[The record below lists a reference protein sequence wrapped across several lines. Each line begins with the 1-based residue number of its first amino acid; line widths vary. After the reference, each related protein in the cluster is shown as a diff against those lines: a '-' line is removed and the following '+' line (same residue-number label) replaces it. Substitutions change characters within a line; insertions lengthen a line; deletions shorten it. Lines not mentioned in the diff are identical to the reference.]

1 MIINNVKLVLENEVV
16 SGSLEVQNGEIRA
29 FAESQSRLPEAMDGE
44 GGWLLPGLIEL
55 HTDNLDKFFTPRP
68 KVDWPAHSAMSSHDA
83 LMVASGITTVLD
95 AVAIGDV
102 REGGWLLPGLIELHT
117 DNLDKFFTPR
127 PKVDWPAHSAMS
139 SHDALMVA
147 SGITTVLDAVAIG
160 DVRDGGDRLENLEKM
175 INAIE
180 ETQKRGVNRAEHR
193 LHLRCELPHHTTLP
207 LFEKLVQRE
216 PVTLVSLMDHSP
228 GQRQFANREK
238 YREYYQ
244 GKYSLTDA
252 QMQQYEEEQLA
263 LAARWSQPN
272 RESIAA
278 LCRARKI
285 ALASHDDA
293 THAHVAESHQLG
305 SVIAEFPTTFEAAEA
320 SRKHGMNVLMGAPN
334 IVRGGS
340 HSGNVA
346 ASELAQLGLLDI
358 LSSDYYPASLLDAAF
373 RVADDESNRFT
384 LPQAVKLVTKNPA
397 QALNLQDRGVI
408 GEGKRADLVLAHR
421 KDNHIHIDHV
431 WRQGKRVF

>member
-1 MIINNVKLVLENEVV
+1 MIINNVKLVLEDETID
-16 SGSLEVQNGEIRA
+16 GSLEVQDGRIYA
-29 FAESQSRLPEAMDGE
+29 FAESQSRQPGALDG
-44 GGWLLPGLIEL
+44 
-55 HTDNLDKFFTPRP
+55 
-68 KVDWPAHSAMSSHDA
+68 
-83 LMVASGITTVLD
+83 
-95 AVAIGDV
+95 
-102 REGGWLLPGLIELHT
+102 EGGWLLPGLIELHT

-175 INAIE
+175 INAVE
-180 ETQKRGVNRAEHR
+180 ETQKRGLNRAEHR

-207 LFEKLVQRE
+207 LFEKLVDRE
-216 PVTLVSLMDHSP
+216 PVTLVSLMDPSP

-244 GKYSLTDA
+244 GKYQLSSE
-252 QMQQYEEEQLA
+252 QMQRFEEEQMA
-263 LAARWSQPN
+263 LAAAWSQPN
-272 RESIAA
+272 RQAIAA
-278 LCRARKI
+278 MCRERQI

-293 THAHVAESHQLG
+293 THEHVAESHQLG
-305 SVIAEFPTTFEAAEA
+305 SVIAEFPTTLAAAQA
-320 SRKHGMNVLMGAPN
+320 SRQHGMNVLMASPN

-346 ASELAQLGLLDI
+346 AHQLAASGLLDI

-373 RVADDESNRFT
+373 RIADSDDNAFT
-384 LPQAVKLVTKNPA
+384 LAQAVRLVSKHPA
-397 QALNLQDRGVI
+397 QALGLHDRGVI
-408 GEGKRADLVLAHR
+408 AEGKRADLVLAHR
-421 KDNHIHIDHV
+421 RGQHVHIDHV

>member
-1 MIINNVKLVLENEVV
+1 MIINKVKLVLEDEVV
-16 SGSLEVQNGEIRA
+16 HGSVDVQDGVIRA
-29 FAESQSRLPEAMDGE
+29 FAQTQSRLPQAMDGE

-83 LMVASGITTVLD
+83 LMVS
-95 AVAIGDV
+95 
-102 REGGWLLPGLIELHT
+102 
-117 DNLDKFFTPR
+117 
-127 PKVDWPAHSAMS
+127 
-139 SHDALMVA
+139 

-175 INAIE
+175 INAVE
-180 ETQKRGVNRAEHR
+180 ETQKSGVNRAEHR

-207 LFEKLVQRE
+207 LFEKLVGRE

-228 GQRQFANREK
+228 GQRQFANLEK

-244 GKYSLTDA
+244 GKYQLTDE
-252 QMQQYEEEQLA
+252 QMARYEEEQLQ

-272 RESIAA
+272 REAISA
-278 LCRARKI
+278 LCRQRNI

-293 THAHVAESHQLG
+293 THEHVVESHQIG
-305 SVIAEFPTTFEAAEA
+305 SVIAEFPTTFEAAES
-320 SRKHGMNVLMGAPN
+320 SRQHGMNVLMGAPN

-346 ASELAQLGLLDI
+346 AHQLASLGLLDI

-373 RVADDESNRFT
+373 RVADDDDNAFT
-384 LPQAVKLVTKNPA
+384 LPQAIRLVTKNPA
-397 QALNLQDRGVI
+397 QALNLHDRGVI

-421 KDNHIHIDHV
+421 KNQHIHIDHV
-431 WRQGKRVF
+431 WRQGKRVY

>member
-1 MIINNVKLVLENEVV
+1 MIINNVKLILENDVV
-16 SGSLEVQNGEIRA
+16 HGSLEVQDGAIRA

-102 REGGWLLPGLIELHT
+102 R
-117 DNLDKFFTPR
+117 
-127 PKVDWPAHSAMS
+127 
-139 SHDALMVA
+139 
-147 SGITTVLDAVAIG
+147 
-160 DVRDGGDRLENLEKM
+160 DGGDRLENLEKM
-175 INAIE
+175 INAVE
-180 ETQKRGVNRAEHR
+180 DTQKRGLNRAEHR
-193 LHLRCELPHHTTLP
+193 LHLRCELPHHTTLS
-207 LFEKLVQRE
+207 LFEKLVDRDA
-216 PVTLVSLMDHSP
+216 VSLVSLMDHSP
-228 GQRQFANREK
+228 GQRQYADRSK

-244 GKYSLTDA
+244 GKYHLTNV
-252 QMQQYEEEQLA
+252 QMDRFEEEQMA
-263 LAARWSQPN
+263 LAAQWSQPN
-272 RESIAA
+272 RQAIAA
-278 LCRARKI
+278 ACRKRAI

-293 THAHVAESHQLG
+293 THAHVVESHQIG
-305 SVIAEFPTTFEAAEA
+305 SVIAEFPTTLEAADA
-320 SRKHGMNVLMGAPN
+320 SRRHGMNVLMGAPN

-346 ASELAQLGLLDI
+346 AHTLASLGLLDI

-373 RVADDESNRFT
+373 RVADNDANSFT
-384 LPQAVKLVTKNPA
+384 LPQAIHLVTRNPA
-397 QALNLQDRGVI
+397 RALNLQDRGVI
-408 GEGKRADLVLAHR
+408 AEGKRADLVLAHR
-421 KDNHIHIDHV
+421 KGEHIHIDHV

>member
-1 MIINNVKLVLENEVV
+1 MIINNVKLVLEDETIN
-16 SGSLEVQNGEIRA
+16 GSLEVQEGRIYA
-29 FAESQSRLPEAMDGE
+29 FAESQSRLPGALDG
-44 GGWLLPGLIEL
+44 
-55 HTDNLDKFFTPRP
+55 
-68 KVDWPAHSAMSSHDA
+68 
-83 LMVASGITTVLD
+83 
-95 AVAIGDV
+95 
-102 REGGWLLPGLIELHT
+102 EGGWLLPGLIELHT

-175 INAIE
+175 INAVE
-180 ETQKRGVNRAEHR
+180 ETQKRGLNRAEHR

-207 LFEKLVQRE
+207 LFEKLVDRE

-244 GKYSLTDA
+244 GKYQLSGE
-252 QMQQYEEEQLA
+252 QMLRFEEEQMA
-263 LAARWSQPN
+263 LAATWSLPN
-272 RESIAA
+272 RQAIAA
-278 LCRARKI
+278 MCRERQI

-293 THAHVAESHQLG
+293 THEHVAESHQLG
-305 SVIAEFPTTFEAAEA
+305 SVIAEFPTTLAAAQA
-320 SRKHGMNVLMGAPN
+320 SRQHGMNVLMGAPN

-346 ASELAQLGLLDI
+346 AHQLAASGLLDI

-373 RVADDESNRFT
+373 RIADSDDNAFT
-384 LPQAVKLVTKNPA
+384 LAQAVRLVSKHPA
-397 QALNLQDRGVI
+397 QALGLHDRGVI
-408 GEGKRADLVLAHR
+408 AEGKRADLVLAHR
-421 KDNHIHIDHV
+421 RGEHVHIDHV

>member
-1 MIINNVKLVLENEVV
+1 MIINNVKLVLEDETID
-16 SGSLEVQNGEIRA
+16 GSLEVQDGRIYA
-29 FAESQSRLPEAMDGE
+29 FAESQSRQPGALDG
-44 GGWLLPGLIEL
+44 
-55 HTDNLDKFFTPRP
+55 
-68 KVDWPAHSAMSSHDA
+68 
-83 LMVASGITTVLD
+83 
-95 AVAIGDV
+95 
-102 REGGWLLPGLIELHT
+102 EGGWLLPGLIELHT

-175 INAIE
+175 INAVE
-180 ETQKRGVNRAEHR
+180 ETQKRGLNRAEHR
-193 LHLRCELPHHTTLP
+193 LHLCCELPHHTTLP
-207 LFEKLVQRE
+207 LFEKLVDRE

-244 GKYSLTDA
+244 GKYQLSSE
-252 QMQQYEEEQLA
+252 QMQRFEEEQMA
-263 LAARWSQPN
+263 LAAAWSQPN
-272 RESIAA
+272 RQAIAA
-278 LCRARKI
+278 MCRERQI

-293 THAHVAESHQLG
+293 THEHVAESHQLG
-305 SVIAEFPTTFEAAEA
+305 SVIAEFPTTLAAAQA
-320 SRKHGMNVLMGAPN
+320 SRQHGMNVLMGAPN

-346 ASELAQLGLLDI
+346 AHQLAASGLLDI

-373 RVADDESNRFT
+373 RIADSDDNAFT
-384 LPQAVKLVTKNPA
+384 LAQAVRLVSKHPA
-397 QALNLQDRGVI
+397 QALGLHDRGVI
-408 GEGKRADLVLAHR
+408 AEGKRADLVLAHR
-421 KDNHIHIDHV
+421 RGQHVHIDHV

>member
-1 MIINNVKLVLENEVV
+1 MIINNVKLVLEDETIN
-16 SGSLEVQNGEIRA
+16 GSLEVQEGRIYA
-29 FAESQSRLPEAMDGE
+29 FAESQSRLPGALDG
-44 GGWLLPGLIEL
+44 
-55 HTDNLDKFFTPRP
+55 
-68 KVDWPAHSAMSSHDA
+68 
-83 LMVASGITTVLD
+83 
-95 AVAIGDV
+95 
-102 REGGWLLPGLIELHT
+102 EGGWLLPGLIELHT

-175 INAIE
+175 INAVE
-180 ETQKRGVNRAEHR
+180 ETQKRGLNRAEHR

-207 LFEKLVQRE
+207 LFEKLVDRE

-244 GKYSLTDA
+244 GKYQLSSE
-252 QMQQYEEEQLA
+252 QMQRFEEEQMA
-263 LAARWSQPN
+263 LAAAWSQPN
-272 RESIAA
+272 RQAIAA
-278 LCRARKI
+278 MCRERQI

-293 THAHVAESHQLG
+293 THEHVAESHQLG
-305 SVIAEFPTTFEAAEA
+305 SVIAEFPTTLAAAQA
-320 SRKHGMNVLMGAPN
+320 SRQHGMNVLMGAPN

-346 ASELAQLGLLDI
+346 AHQLAASGLLDI

-373 RVADDESNRFT
+373 RIADSDDNAFT
-384 LPQAVKLVTKNPA
+384 LAQAVRLVSKHPA
-397 QALNLQDRGVI
+397 QALGLHDRGVI
-408 GEGKRADLVLAHR
+408 AEGKRADLVLAHR
-421 KDNHIHIDHV
+421 RGQHVHIDRV

>member
-1 MIINNVKLVLENEVV
+1 MIINNVKLVLEDETIN
-16 SGSLEVQNGEIRA
+16 GSLEVQEGRIYA
-29 FAESQSRLPEAMDGE
+29 LAESQSRLPGALDG
-44 GGWLLPGLIEL
+44 
-55 HTDNLDKFFTPRP
+55 
-68 KVDWPAHSAMSSHDA
+68 
-83 LMVASGITTVLD
+83 
-95 AVAIGDV
+95 
-102 REGGWLLPGLIELHT
+102 EGGWLLPGLIELHT

-175 INAIE
+175 INAVE
-180 ETQKRGVNRAEHR
+180 ETQKRGLNRAEHR

-207 LFEKLVQRE
+207 LFEKLVDRE

-244 GKYSLTDA
+244 GKYQLSGE
-252 QMQQYEEEQLA
+252 QMLRFEEEQMA
-263 LAARWSQPN
+263 LAAAWSQPN
-272 RESIAA
+272 RQAIAA
-278 LCRARKI
+278 MCRERQI

-293 THAHVAESHQLG
+293 THEHVAESHQLG
-305 SVIAEFPTTFEAAEA
+305 SVIAEFPTTLAAAQA
-320 SRKHGMNVLMGAPN
+320 SRQHGMNVLMGAPN

-346 ASELAQLGLLDI
+346 AHQLAASGLLDI

-373 RVADDESNRFT
+373 RIADSDDNAFT
-384 LPQAVKLVTKNPA
+384 LAQAVRLVSKHPA
-397 QALNLQDRGVI
+397 QALGLHDRGVI
-408 GEGKRADLVLAHR
+408 AEGKRADLVLAHR
-421 KDNHIHIDHV
+421 RGEHVHIDHV

>member
-29 FAESQSRLPEAMDGE
+29 FAESQSRLPEAMDG
-44 GGWLLPGLIEL
+44 
-55 HTDNLDKFFTPRP
+55 
-68 KVDWPAHSAMSSHDA
+68 
-83 LMVASGITTVLD
+83 
-95 AVAIGDV
+95 
-102 REGGWLLPGLIELHT
+102 EGGWLLPGLIELHT

-252 QMQQYEEEQLA
+252 QMQTVLGA
-263 LAARWSQPN
+263 VDAAFLRLFDGVDHLLQILQP
-272 RESIAA
+272 IAA
-278 LCRARKI
+278 V
-285 ALASHDDA
+285 
-293 THAHVAESHQLG
+293 AHVANCHGIQYGGDAARHHQRVVAAHRRVGRPVNFRARGEEFIQIIGMQLNQPRQQPAAFAVHRLRQAALAFGKGADFAVLHLQRTAYHLVFQHQLN
-305 SVIAEFPTTFEAAEA
+305 VIDNHEEAPIGCRRSATSLRTASSWKMPTMAAPRVLA
-320 SRKHGMNVLMGAPN
+320 SRISSTTAALFLASSEAVGSSSSRMG
-334 IVRGGS
+334 
-340 HSGNVA
+340 
-346 ASELAQLGLLDI
+346 
-358 LSSDYYPASLLDAAF
+358 
-373 RVADDESNRFT
+373 
-384 LPQAVKLVTKNPA
+384 
-397 QALNLQDRGVI
+397 
-408 GEGKRADLVLAHR
+408 
-421 KDNHIHIDHV
+421 
-431 WRQGKRVF
+431 